1 MLRRRKLF
9 SKLETI
15 KKDLMKNQ
23 KFLFTFLIVAAASV
37 FYFAQSKPEKNMS
50 VEELKTALKS
60 DKNLVILD
68 VRTPGELE
76 GNLGQIDGVINI
88 PVQELEERVGE
99 LTKYKKKKIAVIC
112 RSGNRSVP
120 ATNILLKNGYDAYN
134 VPGGMIAW
142 RNAGN

>member
-1 MLRRRKLF
+1 
-9 SKLETI
+9 
-15 KKDLMKNQ
+15 MKNQ

-50 VEELKTALKS
+50 VDELKQAIKS
-60 DKNLVILD
+60 DKNLIILD
-68 VRTPGELE
+68 VRTPAELA
-76 GNLGQIDGVINI
+76 GNLGQIDGVVNI
-88 PVQELEERVGE
+88 PVQELEERVNE

-120 ATNILLKNGYDAYN
+120 ATNLLIKNGYDAYN